1 MLLERYVKDTSVEKA
16 APFGLVGKDA
26 VRFQVGNPCKAL
38 IEKVGTRQLRGFR
51 DFLIGDLRLIL
62 RGGDGFDR
70 LYLLIIV
77 ELDFDRGI
85 LVTAEKDHL
94 GGLLAGRLVLSINDR
109 NTREPIAQR
118 PVGLRV
124 GLGFALQTIHTGAFD
139 SAIFFLLL
147 NARVNHHVGDATRLG
162 RPRHP
167 LMVMP
172 VGGRREHFSGS
183 RRRYSLATRY
193 ARRRGGREAP
203 G

>member
-26 VRFQVGNPCKAL
+26 VRFQVSNPCKAL
-38 IEKVGTRQLRGFR
+38 IEKVGTRQLRGFC

-70 LYLLIIV
+70 LYLTIL

-85 LVTAEKDHL
+85 VVAAEKDQL

-109 NTREPIAQR
+109 NRRGPVSQR

-124 GLGFALQTIHTGAFD
+124 SPGLALQTIHT
-139 SAIFFLLL
+139 
-147 NARVNHHVGDATRLG
+147 
-162 RPRHP
+162 
-167 LMVMP
+167 
-172 VGGRREHFSGS
+172 
-183 RRRYSLATRY
+183 
-193 ARRRGGREAP
+193 
-203 G
+203 